1 MYKTCMKVLGY
12 LTFNNAMLAFN
23 LKSDVY
29 KLWEITLIYCVIWI
43 FIMVIILQEND
54 LENEK
59 I

>member
-1 MYKTCMKVLGY
+1 MKVLGY